1 MSLPARVPSNSADD
15 ELHPYTRILSPRENL
30 LGGEPVG
37 KFGVPHLRQ
46 FFEHIG
52 RFPSPLLTATE
63 THSLGRSFI
72 PDDETV
78 LVDIVTRWGE
88 PSPSREYMRSGPR
101 EFLAFHPQ
109 TVRAAIVTCGGLC
122 PGISTVVKEI
132 YQSLRNIY
140 GVKEVHGV
148 QMGYR
153 GFYTAELDTILLND
167 VYLKGIQ
174 HRGGSVLGTTRGGFD
189 LGLIVDSIA
198 SRGFNQ
204 VYIIGGDG
212 THRGAY
218 KIFEECIRR
227 RLMVSVVGIPKTI
240 DNDIAI
246 IDHSF
251 GFVTAVQE
259 AQRAIRAAYV
269 EATSGYNGIGLVRLM
284 GRNSGY
290 ISMMATLAAGD
301 VDVCLIPEID
311 FDLDGPHGLLVHIE
325 NLLRHKKYC
334 VIVIAEGAGLQYIQ
348 NAQEEKKEVDASG
361 NIKMQNVGLWLAER
375 INSWFSLRGI
385 EVNLKFLDPTYE
397 IRSVPAVATDN
408 IMCTLLAQSA
418 VHGAMAG
425 FTGFTCGTVNTHH
438 VMIPMKEIISRGRNR
453 VDLSSRMWHRVLAA
467 TMQPPLKNK

>member
-1 MSLPARVPSNSADD
+1 MSLPARVPASSATDV
-15 ELHPYTRILSPRENL
+15 LHPYTRILSPRDDFAEKGE
-30 LGGEPVG
+30 LGRC
-37 KFGVPHLRQ
+37 GVPHLRHY
-46 FFEHIG
+46 FEHIG

-63 THSLGRSFI
+63 THSLGRSFV
-72 PDDETV
+72 PDEETV
-78 LVDIVTRWGE
+78 LGDIVARWGD
-88 PSPSREYMRSGPR
+88 PSVSREYMRSGPR
-101 EFLAFHPQ
+101 EFIAFHQ
-109 TVRAAIVTCGGLC
+109 QSAKAAIVTCGGLC
-122 PGISTVVKEI
+122 PGINTVVREI
-132 YQSLRNIY
+132 FLALRNIY
-140 GVKEVHGV
+140 GVREVHGV

-153 GFYTAELDTILLND
+153 GFYASDLNTVPLSD
-167 VYLKGIQ
+167 DFVKGIQ
-174 HRGGSVLGTTRGGFD
+174 HRGGSVLGSTRGGFD

-212 THRGAY
+212 TQRGAY
-218 KIFEECIRR
+218 KIFEECMRR

-269 EATSGYNGIGLVRLM
+269 EATSGFNGIGLVRLM

-290 ISMMATLAAGD
+290 ISMLATLASGD

-311 FDLDGPHGLLVHIE
+311 FDLDGPQGLLIHIE
-325 NLLRHKKYC
+325 HLLRQKKYC
-334 VIVIAEGAGLQYIQ
+334 VIVVAEGAGLKHIQ
-348 NAQEEKKEVDASG
+348 KACESGQDVDASG
-361 NIKMQNVGLWLAER
+361 NVKMPNVGLWLAEN
-375 INSWFSLRGI
+375 INCWFSNRGI
-385 EVNLKFLDPTYE
+385 EVNLKYIDPSYE

-425 FTGFTCGTVNTHH
+425 FTGFTCGTVNTHQ
-438 VMIPMKEIISRGRNR
+438 VMIPMKEIISKGRTR
-453 VDLSSRMWHRVLAA
+453 VDLSSRMWHRVLAS
-467 TMQPPLKNK
+467 TLQPPLKNK